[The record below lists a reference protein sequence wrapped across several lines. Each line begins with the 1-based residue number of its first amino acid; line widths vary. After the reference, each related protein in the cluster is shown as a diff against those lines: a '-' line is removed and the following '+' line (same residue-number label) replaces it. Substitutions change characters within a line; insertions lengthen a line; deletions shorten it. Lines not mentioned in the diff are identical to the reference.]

1 MRLILGAFALVV
13 AVAHIAY
20 EGLASN
26 RRSIVLFAVG
36 FIAGRLA

>member
-1 MRLILGAFALVV
+1 MRLLLGSFALVA
-13 AVAHIAY
+13 AVVSIAY

-36 FIAGRLA
+36 FIAGWLA